1 MIEVTDAATNEL
13 KQVMEDEKNKG
24 KYLRIFYG
32 GMG

>member
-1 MIEVTDAATNEL
+1 MIEVTDAANNEL
-13 KQVMEDEKNKG
+13 KQVMEEDKNKG

>member
-1 MIEVTDAATNEL
+1 MIEVTEAATNEI
-13 KQVMEDEKNKG
+13 KQVMEESKNKG